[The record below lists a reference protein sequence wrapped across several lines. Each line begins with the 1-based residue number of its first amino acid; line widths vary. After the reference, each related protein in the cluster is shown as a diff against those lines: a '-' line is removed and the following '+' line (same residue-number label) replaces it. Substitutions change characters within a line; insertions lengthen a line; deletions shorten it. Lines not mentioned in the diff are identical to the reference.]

1 MSKKYEE
8 RKFVSIQSKV
18 SPSTVKRLDAVVE
31 RGKFESKYELLQ
43 YLISVFLRF
52 ADPEN
57 EDEDTEGQELAEF
70 ARLFDGWDDY
80 RQRIITTKPQGNKH
94 LRLTEMIC
102 IYSEVGKRGYVGKK
116 ISFNATE
123 TKVTDN
129 VGNVLDVVL
138 KKLYPAI
145 YDKLYMLTEQVEERS
160 ISKTLEK
167 LLVELLNDVDNE
179 TLDKIF
185 DDAKGGVEYG
195 NVPMRKRKRSINDEQ
210 GRKL

>member
-1 MSKKYEE
+1 M
-8 RKFVSIQSKV
+8 R
-18 SPSTVKRLDAVVE
+18 RLDAVVE

-43 YLISVFLRF
+43 YLISVFLKF

-57 EDEDTEGQELAEF
+57 ENEDTTAQELEEF

-80 RQRIITTKPQGNKH
+80 RQRIITTKPQGNRH

-102 IYSEVGKRGYVGKK
+102 IYSEVGKKGYVGKK

-123 TKVTDN
+123 TRVTDN

-145 YDKLYMLTEQVEERS
+145 YEKLYVLTEQVDERS
-160 ISKTLEK
+160 IAKALEK
-167 LLVELLNDVDNE
+167 LLVELLKDVDSQ
-179 TLDKIF
+179 TLERIF
-185 DDAKGGVEYG
+185 ADAKSEIEYG
-195 NVPMRKRKRSINDEQ
+195 QVPKRKR
-210 GRKL
+210 RKGVDDV

>member
-1 MSKKYEE
+1 MSKRYEE

-18 SPSTVKRLDAVVE
+18 SPLTVKRLDAIVE

-43 YLISVFLRF
+43 YLISVFLKF

-57 EDEDTEGQELAEF
+57 EDEDTDAKELEEF

-94 LRLTEMIC
+94 MRLVEMIC
-102 IYSEVGKRGYVGKK
+102 IYSEVGKKGYVGKK
-116 ISFNATE
+116 ISFNAAE

-129 VGNVLDVVL
+129 VGNVLEVVL
-138 KKLYPAI
+138 RKLYPSI
-145 YDKLYMLTEQVEERS
+145 YERLNALTEQVSERS

-167 LLVELLNDVDNE
+167 LLEDVLKDADSA
-179 TLDKIF
+179 TLDRIF
-185 DDAKGGVEYG
+185 LEAKSEVEYG
-195 NVPMRKRKRSINDEQ
+195 DVPVKKRSRRLTDE
-210 GRKL
+210 

>member
-1 MSKKYEE
+1 MSKRYEE

-43 YLISVFLRF
+43 YLISVFLKF

-57 EDEDTEGQELAEF
+57 EDEDTDAKELEEF

-94 LRLTEMIC
+94 MRLIEMIC
-102 IYSEVGKRGYVGKK
+102 IYSEVGKKGYVGKK

-129 VGNVLDVVL
+129 VCNVLEVVL
-138 KKLYPAI
+138 KKLYPSI
-145 YDKLYMLTEQVEERS
+145 YERLNALTEQVSERS

-167 LLVELLNDVDNE
+167 LLEEVLKDADSE
-179 TLDKIF
+179 TLDRIF
-185 DDAKGGVEYG
+185 SDAKSEVEYG
-195 NVPMRKRKRSINDEQ
+195 NVPMKKRRTCINDV
-210 GRKL
+210 